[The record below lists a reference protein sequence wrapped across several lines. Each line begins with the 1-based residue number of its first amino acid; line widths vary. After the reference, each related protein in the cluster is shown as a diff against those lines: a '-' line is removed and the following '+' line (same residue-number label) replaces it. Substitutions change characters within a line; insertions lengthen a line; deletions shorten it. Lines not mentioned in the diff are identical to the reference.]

1 MELTSTGVLVLK
13 KAGHIKE
20 FTISDVELLGD
31 FYIFNCPALNDNYK
45 VAILKQP
52 RKNTWKLLFA
62 NVDGRY
68 QAMPY
73 KVLEF
78 RYTKNIVVIGG
89 GQNDQ

>member
-13 KAGHIKE
+13 KSAHVQE
-20 FTISDVELLGD
+20 FTISDVEHFAD
-31 FYIFNCPALNDNYK
+31 IYILNCPALNDNYK

-62 NVDGRY
+62 NADGRY

-78 RYTKNIVVIGG
+78 RYTKNIVVISGDYD
-89 GQNDQ
+89 DQ

>member
-1 MELTSTGVLVLK
+1 MEQISTGVIVLK
-13 KAGHIKE
+13 TSVHTQE
-20 FTISDVELLGD
+20 FAISNVEHFAD
-31 FYIFNCPALNDNYK
+31 IYIFNCPALNDNYK

-62 NVDGRY
+62 NADGRY

-78 RYTKNIVVIGG
+78 RYTKNIVVISG
-89 GQNDQ
+89 D

>member
-1 MELTSTGVLVLK
+1 MELTSTGVIVLK
-13 KAGHIKE
+13 KATQVQE
-20 FTISDVELLGD
+20 FAISDIERFEGI
-31 FYIFNCPALNDNYK
+31 YIFNCPALNDNYK

-62 NVDGRY
+62 NADGRY

-78 RYTKNIVVIGG
+78 RYTINIVVTGG
-89 GQNDQ
+89 NNNDQ

>member
-13 KAGHIKE
+13 KSANVQE
-20 FTISDVELLGD
+20 FAISDVEHFAD
-31 FYIFNCPALNDNYK
+31 IYIFNCHALNDNYK

-52 RKNTWKLLFA
+52 RKNIWKLLFA
-62 NVDGRY
+62 NAEGRY

-78 RYTKNIVVIGG
+78 RYTRNIIVVGG
-89 GQNDQ
+89 DQND

>member
-1 MELTSTGVLVLK
+1 MEQTSTGIIVLK
-13 KAGHIKE
+13 TSGHTQE
-20 FTISDVELLGD
+20 FTISNVEHFVD

-62 NVDGRY
+62 NADGRY

-78 RYTKNIVVIGG
+78 RYTRNIVVTGG
-89 GQNDQ
+89 NNNDQ

>member
-13 KAGHIKE
+13 KSAHVQE
-20 FTISDVELLGD
+20 FAISDVEHFAD
-31 FYIFNCPALNDNYK
+31 IYIFNCPALNDGYK

-52 RKNTWKLLFA
+52 RKNIWKLLFA
-62 NVDGRY
+62 NADGRY

-78 RYTKNIVVIGG
+78 RYTRNIIVVSGD
-89 GQNDQ
+89 QND

>member
-13 KAGHIKE
+13 KSAHVQE
-20 FTISDVELLGD
+20 FAISDVEHFAD
-31 FYIFNCPALNDNYK
+31 IYIFNCPALNDNYK

-62 NVDGRY
+62 NADGRY

-78 RYTKNIVVIGG
+78 RHTINIVVTGG
-89 GQNDQ
+89 NNNDQ